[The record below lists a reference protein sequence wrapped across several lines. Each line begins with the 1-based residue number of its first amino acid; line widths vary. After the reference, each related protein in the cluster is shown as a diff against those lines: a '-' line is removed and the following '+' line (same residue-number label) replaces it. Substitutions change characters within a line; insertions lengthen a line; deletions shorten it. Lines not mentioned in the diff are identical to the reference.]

1 MRVAAVE
8 GDDGARIQAAIDFV
22 SKLPLD
28 KKGVRGAVQL
38 EAGRYEIEGNIRL
51 SASGVVLRGAGSGER
66 GTTLV
71 ATGSDR
77 RALIVVSGAEEGRL
91 SKPLFAVA
99 DDHVPVGSRRMRLK
113 PVGLEG
119 EKTTSKSD
127 ARPRLESGMRLR
139 IERPSSQEWI
149 HALGMDES
157 PARQPYSWKV
167 GAFNVVWDRVVEAV
181 NGDSVVLDAPLTT
194 RLDASLGA
202 ALVSLSASDG
212 KIETVGIENLRCVS
226 EVSSGNA
233 KDENHAWNAIEI
245 HRARDAWV
253 CDVAMEQFCGTAVL
267 VGATAARVT
276 VQDCRSLRPISE
288 DGGYRRMAF
297 HAQGQQ
303 VLFLRC
309 FSEHGR
315 NDFTS
320 GYLTAGPVVSWTAK
334 RARRMASAV
343 RWEAGRRGCCS
354 ME

>member
-1 MRVAAVE
+1 MRDYLHRFVAWACVELGVIAGMGTAFAKEVPPPVVLGKDGALEYVRAANGDVLPDYSHAGYRGGGVRFPDLFARVRVAPVE
-8 GDDGARIQAAIDFV
+8 GDDGARIQAAIDLV

-71 ATGSDR
+71 AAGSDR

-91 SKPLFAVA
+91 GRPLFAVA

-167 GAFNVVWDRVVEAV
+167 GAFNVV
-181 NGDSVVLDAPLTT
+181 
-194 RLDASLGA
+194 
-202 ALVSLSASDG
+202 
-212 KIETVGIENLRCVS
+212 
-226 EVSSGNA
+226 
-233 KDENHAWNAIEI
+233 
-245 HRARDAWV
+245 
-253 CDVAMEQFCGTAVL
+253 
-267 VGATAARVT
+267 
-276 VQDCRSLRPISE
+276 
-288 DGGYRRMAF
+288 
-297 HAQGQQ
+297 
-303 VLFLRC
+303 
-309 FSEHGR
+309 
-315 NDFTS
+315 
-320 GYLTAGPVVSWTAK
+320 
-334 RARRMASAV
+334 
-343 RWEAGRRGCCS
+343 
-354 ME
+354 